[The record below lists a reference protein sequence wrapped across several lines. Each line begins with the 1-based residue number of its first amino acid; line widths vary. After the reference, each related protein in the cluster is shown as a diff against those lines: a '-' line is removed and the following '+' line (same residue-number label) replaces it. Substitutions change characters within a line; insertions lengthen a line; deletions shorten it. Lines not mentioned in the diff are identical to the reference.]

1 MNQLYS
7 AFIPL
12 ATPLAFFY
20 QFLYRGG
27 TRGTLRKAD
36 CRTGAESTGLLD
48 QSLYSQFGRDP
59 VLYLAN
65 SSMEL
70 IPLTGKNGAALRAAA
85 KTNQKTLEQRID
97 GLEEQQQILFILVG
111 LVTALTLLT

>member
-12 ATPLAFFY
+12 ATPPRIFY

-27 TRGTLRKAD
+27 TKVNSFS
-36 CRTGAESTGLLD
+36 GAVTTGLIKRFF
-48 QSLYSQFGRDP
+48 YSQFGRDP

-70 IPLTGKNGAALRAAA
+70 IPLTGKNGAALRTAA
-85 KTNQKTLEQRID
+85 KTNQKTLEQRVD